1 MADLNAI
8 KEMLNEL
15 SLLEASQLVKM
26 LEGEWGVSAAA
37 PVAMAAMPGAAAAE
51 AAPVEEQTE
60 FDVVLQGAG
69 EKKINVIKV
78 VRALTNLGLKEAK
91 DVVEGTPS
99 TVLTAVSKD
108 AAQDAKAKL
117 EAEGAQVAV
126 K

>member
-15 SLLEASQLVKM
+15 SLLEASQLVKI
-26 LEGEWGVSAAA
+26 LESEWGVSAAA
-37 PVAMAAMPGAAAAE
+37 PVAMAAMPGAAAAVAE
-51 AAPVEEQTE
+51 PVEEQTE
-60 FDVVLQGAG
+60 FDVVLTGAG

-117 EAEGAQVAV
+117 EAEGAQVTV

>member
-1 MADLNAI
+1 MADINAI

-15 SLLEASQLVKM
+15 SLLEASQLVKL
-26 LEGEWGVSAAA
+26 LESEWGVSAAA
-37 PVAMAAMPGAAAAE
+37 PMAMAAMPGAAAE

-60 FDVVLQGAG
+60 FDVVLKGAG

-91 DVVEGTPS
+91 DVVEGTPA
-99 TVLTAVSKD
+99 TVLTAVSKE

-117 EAEGAQVAV
+117 EAEGAQVDV